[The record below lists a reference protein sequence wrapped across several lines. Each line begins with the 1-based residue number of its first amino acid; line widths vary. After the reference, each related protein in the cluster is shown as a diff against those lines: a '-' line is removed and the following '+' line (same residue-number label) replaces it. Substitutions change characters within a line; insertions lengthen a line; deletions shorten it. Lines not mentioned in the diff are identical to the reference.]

1 MNIDMLSFLKV
12 IQGSDTICI
21 RLRKLVLDL
30 KKMVKTWLF

>member
-21 RLRKLVLDL
+21 RLRKLMFDL
-30 KKMVKTWLF
+30 KKMVKK